1 MKKSFVTNGLLT
13 DNIETIEYK
22 TLLGRQVKISNKNT
36 QSKIVFIYGHHAS
49 LERVAGI
56 LLALSDFGDVYC
68 PDLPGFGGMDNLYKI
83 NQTPTID
90 NLAEYLADYLKKNFK
105 NQKIVLVGLSLG
117 FVIITRM
124 LQNCPELT
132 KKVTLLVSL
141 VGFSSYLDFN
151 FSKFRRTSYYLG
163 AVVLDNRFFSILFDK
178 IILSKWTLKLF
189 YAHTYNA
196 RTKFLDMD
204 QTEYNQKIDF
214 EINLWKINHVR
225 TWLHTA
231 RELLALDNTFKRI
244 NHKLIYVGSKH
255 DNYFNQDNVLANLNQ
270 IFSSVDNYLID
281 LANHSPSILAS
292 KKEAAT
298 LIPDQLVKL
307 LSELK

>member
-22 TLLGRQVKISNKNT
+22 TLLGRQAKLLNKNT
-36 QSKIVFIYGHHAS
+36 QSKIVFVYGHHAS

-68 PDLPGFGGMDNLYKI
+68 PDLPGFGGMDSLYKI

-124 LQNCPELT
+124 LQNYPELT
-132 KKVTLLVSL
+132 KKVILLVSL

-151 FSKFRRTSYYLG
+151 FSQFRQRSYYLG
-163 AVVLDNRFFSILFDK
+163 AVILDNRFFSYFFNK
-178 IILSKWTLKLF
+178 IILSEWTLRLF

-196 RTKFLDMD
+196 RTKFFNMN
-204 QTEYNQKIDF
+204 QTEYNQKIAF
-214 EINLWKINHVR
+214 EINLWKINDVR

-231 RELLALDNTFKRI
+231 REFLSLDNTLKRV
-244 NHKLIYVGSKH
+244 NLALIYVGSGH
-255 DNYFNQDNVLANLNQ
+255 DNYFNQDNVLTNLNQ
-270 IFSSVDNYLID
+270 IFSSIDNYLID

-292 KKEAAT
+292 KEEALT
-298 LIPDQLVKL
+298 LIPKQLAKL
-307 LSELK
+307 LSEIN